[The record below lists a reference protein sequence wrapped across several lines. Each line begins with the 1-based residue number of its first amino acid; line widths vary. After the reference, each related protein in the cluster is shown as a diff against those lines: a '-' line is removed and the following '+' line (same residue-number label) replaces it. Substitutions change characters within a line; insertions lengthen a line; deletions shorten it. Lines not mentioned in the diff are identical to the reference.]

1 MQPLYKDEFFV
12 LFSGVDELSTIFF
25 FHYSIIMPDFEIKKN
40 LVSPRVFFRQ
50 VGNRFDLK

>member
-25 FHYSIIMPDFEIKKN
+25 FHYSIIMTDFEIKKN